1 MMIEGNRT
9 TIQITRAIVVTRA
22 YLYLNLINLRN
33 IEVKNFLK

>member
-9 TIQITRAIVVTRA
+9 TIQITRAIVVTIA

-33 IEVKNFLK
+33 IEVRIFFK